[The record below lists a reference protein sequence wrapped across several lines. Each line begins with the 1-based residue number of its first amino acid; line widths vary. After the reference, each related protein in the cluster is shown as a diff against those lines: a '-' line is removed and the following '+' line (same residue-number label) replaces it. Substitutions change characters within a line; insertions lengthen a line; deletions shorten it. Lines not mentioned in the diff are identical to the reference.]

1 MEILIMF
8 RRSKYAVSTIAGVL
22 FYSALIFGQVTG
34 GAVTGTVSD
43 ANGAVVPN
51 VTIKLTDKAR
61 GQVFTTQ
68 TTDTGSFQYPNL
80 AVGQYTI
87 TIEQAGFEKVT
98 KELTV
103 SLNQTVTVDTTLQVE
118 GSQNI
123 VNVVAGGD
131 LLVQTD
137 TSQVGKSFQTR
148 GVQDLPNAGNIN
160 SLAALAPNVLPNPVG
175 LATGTPVIGGV
186 RPRGNTFNVD
196 GVDNDDP
203 SVTGPVTAPI
213 QDAVEEFSLLQN
225 NFNAEFGAGAG
236 GQFNTVTKS
245 GTNHYHGSVFTYID
259 SQKLNAPS
267 TTESDK
273 GAKDY
278 FKQARYG
285 GTFGGPL
292 PFFNF
297 GDGNSR
303 FISGKNKLF
312 FFGAFEKTYNEGA
325 GSAAGTAFLPTAE
338 GLNQIAA
345 LPGVSPFVIDILRK
359 NVALASNA
367 QFTSG
372 QRDAAGNFIIDPVLG
387 VSGIPFGAVA
397 LSVPNS
403 SNNKAFQ
410 INIDHLPNEKNQL
423 RYRYSD
429 SRFSAEQ
436 PGNGGLAFNNLNVF
450 NTKLFS
456 ANWIST
462 ITPNL
467 INDLRLSYRRA
478 ISDFPLV
485 NSDLADFPNI
495 DVQSLNLA
503 IGPGGNLP
511 QSGADNSYQLY
522 ESLTFV
528 NGDHTFKFGG
538 EFRDVLSSSDFL
550 PRSRGDYIYGSF
562 DRLLTDQ
569 APDVQNLRGTGSGAF
584 VSSNYRLY
592 GFAQDDWKVRSNLTL
607 NLGARYEYQSLPRD
621 AALQELNSVS
631 TVPGVIEFGVP
642 KTDKNNFA
650 PRIGF
655 AWSPTWGNPV
665 GRFLF
670 GKQGDSSIRG
680 NYSIA
685 YFTNFSNL
693 VLLNL
698 PPQLQAEQRF
708 SGSATQFLQN
718 GGALSEFVPV
728 SGQADSR
735 DQTAS
740 FIEDQTVPRTHS
752 FSFSYQRQI
761 NKNTGIELRYLNTRS
776 YELPVQIQLNGGVV
790 IDSALVIPT
799 LLSAPTAGQ
808 LAGLPS
814 IETILADNPTIG
826 TGNLEQFGF
835 NSAVTAFPAIGKAW
849 YDGVSASV
857 NRRFARSFSFTAAYT
872 FSKTLD
878 DSTNE
883 LNTSALNPRR
893 PENAGNRFDKNGLSL
908 KNEKAISALD
918 IPHRFVTSFNV
929 DIPFFNNDENPI
941 LRMVLGG
948 FQLNGIFQI
957 QSGQP
962 ITVRSGRDS
971 NFNFDAAG
979 DRAIFNPNGDPDIS
993 SGIYAVNAAGTRIVD
1008 ANGADVLD
1016 DPSTV
1021 AYVALN
1027 PNAGFISTGFFAR
1040 STAGRN
1046 SFRTRGFNQT
1056 DIVVLKN
1063 TRFGKDG
1070 RFNFQ
1075 IGAEIFDLFNQR
1087 PKTIAGVGA
1096 QTSAFSIAGNAN
1108 FNNYGIGNFTGRT
1121 VTMRAKFIF

>member
-1 MEILIMF
+1 MF
-8 RRSKYAVSTIAGVL
+8 RGLKYALSIAVGLILSST
-22 FYSALIFGQVTG
+22 LIYGQVTG

-43 ANGAVVPN
+43 VNGAVVPN
-51 VTIKLTDKAR
+51 VTIKLADKAR

-68 TTDTGSFQYPNL
+68 TTESGSYLYPNVP
-80 AVGQYTI
+80 VGEYTI
-87 TIEQAGFEKVT
+87 TIAQAGFETVSKDL
-98 KELTV
+98 KV
-103 SLNQTVTVDTTLQVE
+103 SLNQTVTVDTALQVE
-118 GSQNI
+118 GSKNV
-123 VNVVAGGD
+123 VNVIGGGD
-131 LLVQTD
+131 TLVQTD
-137 TSQVGKSFQTR
+137 TSQVGKSFQSR

-160 SLAALAPNVLPNPVG
+160 ALAALAPNVLPNPVG
-175 LATGTPVIGGV
+175 LATTTPVIGGV

-213 QDAVEEFSLLQN
+213 QDAVEEFTLLQN

-245 GTNHYHGSVFTYID
+245 GTNEYHGSVFTYID
-259 SQKLNAPS
+259 SQKLNASS
-267 TTESDK
+267 TAESEK
-273 GAKDY
+273 KSKDY

-297 GDGNSR
+297 GYGDKR
-303 FISGKNKLF
+303 FTSGKNKLF
-312 FFGAFEKTYNEGA
+312 FFGAVEKTFNEGA
-325 GSAAGTAFLPTAE
+325 GSAAGTAFLPTEA

-345 LPGVSPFVIDILRK
+345 LPGVSPFVVDILRK
-359 NVALASNA
+359 NVALATSS

-372 QRDAAGNFIIDPVLG
+372 QRDAAGNFIIEPVLG
-387 VSGIPFGAVA
+387 VSGIPFGPVA
-397 LSVPNS
+397 LSIPNS
-403 SNNKAFQ
+403 SDNKAFQ

-436 PGNGGLAFNNLNVF
+436 PGNGGLAFNNLSVF

-456 ANWIST
+456 VNWIST
-462 ITPNL
+462 INTNF
-467 INDLRLSYRRA
+467 INDVRLSYRQA

-485 NSDLADFPNI
+485 DESLADFPNI
-495 DVQSLNLA
+495 EVQSLNLSV
-503 IGPGGNLP
+503 GPSGNLP
-511 QSGADNSYQLY
+511 QSGADHSYQVY
-522 ESLTFV
+522 ESLTYL

-538 EFRDVLSSSDFL
+538 EFRDVISSSNFL
-550 PRSRGDYIYGSF
+550 PRSRGDYQYSSF
-562 DRLLTDQ
+562 DLFLLDL

-584 VSSNYRLY
+584 VSSNYRIY
-592 GFAQDDWKVRSNLTL
+592 GFVQDDWKVRPNLTL

-631 TVPGVIEFGVP
+631 NVPSVIEFGVP

-650 PRIGF
+650 PRLGF
-655 AWSPTWGNPV
+655 AWSPRWGTPV
-665 GRFLF
+665 GCFLF
-670 GKQGDSSIRG
+670 GRQGDSSIRG

-708 SGSATQFLQN
+708 SGTATSFLQS
-718 GGALSEFVPV
+718 GGALNGFVPV
-728 SGQADSR
+728 TRQADSR
-735 DQTAS
+735 AQTAS
-740 FIEDQTVPRTHS
+740 FIEDQTVPHTHS
-752 FSFSYQRQI
+752 FSLSYQRQLG
-761 NKNTGIELRYLNTRS
+761 KSMGLELRYLNTRS
-776 YELPVQIQLNGGVV
+776 YQLPVQVQLNGGVV
-790 IDSALVIPT
+790 IDSALAIPT
-799 LLSAPTAGQ
+799 FLSAPTPSQ

-814 IETILADNPTIG
+814 IGTILANNPAIG
-826 TGNLEQFGF
+826 TGNLEKFGF
-835 NSAVTAFPAIGKAW
+835 NSAVTAFPSIGRAW

-857 NRRFARSFSFTAAYT
+857 NRRFAKNFSFTAAYT

-893 PENAGNRFDKNGLSL
+893 PENAGNRFDSIGLSL
-908 KNEKAISALD
+908 RNEKGLSALD
-918 IPHRFVTSFNV
+918 IPHRFVSSFNV
-929 DIPFFNNDENPI
+929 DVPFFDKHENPV
-941 LRMVLGG
+941 LRMALGG
-948 FQLNGIFQI
+948 FQVNGIFQI

-971 NFNFDAAG
+971 NLNFDAAG
-979 DRAIFNPNGDPDIS
+979 DRAIFNPNGDPQTS
-993 SGIYAVNAAGTRIVD
+993 SGIFAVNSAGTRIV
-1008 ANGADVLD
+1008 NGTGADVLT

-1027 PNAGFISTGFFAR
+1027 PNAGFISTGFLAR

-1046 SFRTRGFNQT
+1046 TLRTNGFSQT
-1056 DIVVLKN
+1056 DVVVLKS
-1063 TRFGKDG
+1063 TRFGTDG

-1087 PKTIAGVGA
+1087 PKTIGGVGA
-1096 QTSAFSIAGNAN
+1096 QTGAFSIAGNPN
-1108 FNNYGIGNFTGRT
+1108 FNNYDIGNFNGRT

>member
-1 MEILIMF
+1 MF
-8 RRSKYAVSTIAGVL
+8 RGLKYALSIVTGL
-22 FYSALIFGQVTG
+22 FLSSAFIYGQVTG
-34 GAVTGTVSD
+34 GAVTGTVTD
-43 ANGAVVPN
+43 ANGAIVPN
-51 VTIKLTDKAR
+51 VTVKLADKAR

-68 TTDTGSFQYPNL
+68 TTGTGSYLYPNVP
-80 AVGQYTI
+80 VGEYTI
-87 TIEQAGFEKVT
+87 TIEQAGFEMVAKD
-98 KELTV
+98 LMV
-103 SLNQTVTVDTTLQVE
+103 SLNQTVTVDTTLQVA
-118 GSQNI
+118 GSKNE

-131 LLVQTD
+131 TLVQTD
-137 TSQVGKSFQTR
+137 TSQVGKSFQAR
-148 GVQDLPNAGNIN
+148 SVQDLPNAGNIN
-160 SLAALAPNVLPNPVG
+160 ALAALAPNVLPNPVG
-175 LATGTPVIGGV
+175 LATTTPVIGGV

-203 SVTGPVTAPI
+203 SVTGPATAPI
-213 QDAVEEFSLLQN
+213 QDAVEEFTLLQN

-259 SQKLNAPS
+259 SQKLNASS

-273 GAKDY
+273 QSKDY

-297 GDGNSR
+297 GDGDKR
-303 FISGKNKLF
+303 FFSGKNKLF
-312 FFGAFEKTYNEGA
+312 FFGAFEKTFNEGA
-325 GSAAGTAFLPTAE
+325 GSAAGTAFLPTEA

-345 LPGVSPFVIDILRK
+345 LPGVSPFVINILRN
-359 NVALASNA
+359 NVALATTA

-387 VSGIPFGAVA
+387 VSGIPFGPVA
-397 LSVPNS
+397 LSIPNS

-423 RYRYSD
+423 RYRYSE

-436 PGNGGLAFNNLNVF
+436 PGNGGLAFNNLNVY

-462 ITPNL
+462 ISSNF
-467 INDLRLSYRRA
+467 INDLRLSYRQA

-485 NSDLADFPNI
+485 NAALADFPNI
-495 DVQSLNLA
+495 EVQSLNLSV
-503 IGPGGNLP
+503 GPSGNLP
-511 QSGADNSYQLY
+511 QSGADHSYQVY
-522 ESLTFV
+522 DSLTFV
-528 NGDHTFKFGG
+528 HGDHTFKFGG
-538 EFRDVLSSSDFL
+538 EFRDVISSSNFL
-550 PRSRGDYIYGSF
+550 PRSRGDYIYTNF
-562 DRLLTDQ
+562 DSLLRDI
-569 APDVQNLRGTGSGAF
+569 APDNQNIRGTGSGAF

-621 AALQELNSVS
+621 AALQQLNSVS

-655 AWSPTWGNPV
+655 AWAPTWDTGV
-665 GRFLF
+665 GHLLF
-670 GKQGDSSIRG
+670 GRQGDSSIRG

-698 PPQLQAEQRF
+698 PPQLQAELRF
-708 SGSATQFLQN
+708 SGSATQFLQK
-718 GGALSEFVPV
+718 GGALNTFVPV
-728 SGQADSR
+728 SGQAESR
-735 DQTAS
+735 GQTSS
-740 FIEDQTVPRTHS
+740 FIEDQTVPKTHS
-752 FSFSYQRQI
+752 FSLSYQRQLG
-761 NKNTGIELRYLNTRS
+761 KSMGIELRYLNTRS
-776 YELPVQIQLNGGVV
+776 YQLPVQVQLNGGVV
-790 IDSALVIPT
+790 NDAALVIPT
-799 LLSAPTAGQ
+799 LLAAPTPGQ

-814 IETILADNPTIG
+814 IGTILAANPAIG

-835 NSAVTAFPAIGKAW
+835 NSAVTAFPSIGRAW
-849 YDGVSASV
+849 YDGVSASL
-857 NRRFARSFSFTAAYT
+857 NRRFAKNFSFTAAYT

-893 PENAGNRFDKNGLSL
+893 PENAGNRFDSKGLSL
-908 KNEKAISALD
+908 KNEKGLSALD
-918 IPHRFVTSFNV
+918 IPHRFVSSFNV
-929 DIPFFNNDENPI
+929 DLPFFNKNESSL

-948 FQLNGIFQI
+948 FQVNGIFQI
-957 QSGQP
+957 QAGQP

-971 NFNFDAAG
+971 NLNFDAAG
-979 DRAIFNPNGDPDIS
+979 DRAIFNPNGDPQIS
-993 SGIYAVNAAGTRIVD
+993 SGVFAVNAAGTRIV
-1008 ANGADVLD
+1008 NGTGADVLN

-1027 PNAGFISTGFFAR
+1027 PNAGYISTGFLAR

-1046 SFRTRGFNQT
+1046 TLRTRGFNQT
-1056 DIVVLKN
+1056 DVVVLKN
-1063 TRFGKDG
+1063 TRFGTDG

-1087 PKTIAGVGA
+1087 PKTIGGVGA

-1108 FNNYGIGNFTGRT
+1108 FNNYDIGNFTGRT

>member
-1 MEILIMF
+1 MF
-8 RRSKYAVSTIAGVL
+8 RGLKFTLSIAAALFLSST
-22 FYSALIFGQVTG
+22 FIFGQVTG
-34 GAVTGTVSD
+34 GAVTGTVTD
-43 ANGAVVPN
+43 ANGAIVPD
-51 VTIKLTDKAR
+51 VTIKLADKAR

-68 TTDTGSFQYPNL
+68 TTGTGSYLYPNVP
-80 AVGQYTI
+80 VGEYMI
-87 TIEQAGFEKVT
+87 TIERAGFERVARD
-98 KELTV
+98 LTV
-103 SLNQTVTVDTTLQVE
+103 SLNQTITIDTILQVA
-118 GSQNI
+118 GSKNEVNI
-123 VNVVAGGD
+123 VAGGD
-131 LLVQTD
+131 TLVQAD

-160 SLAALAPNVLPNPVG
+160 ALAALAPNVLPNPVG
-175 LATGTPVIGGV
+175 LATTTPVIGGV

-203 SVTGPVTAPI
+203 GVTGPATAPI
-213 QDAVEEFSLLQN
+213 QDAVEEFTLLQN

-245 GTNHYHGSVFTYID
+245 GTNNYHGSVFTYID

-273 GAKDY
+273 QSKDY

-285 GTFGGPL
+285 GTLGGPL

-297 GDGNSR
+297 GGSDKR
-303 FISGKNKLF
+303 FFSGKNKLF
-312 FFGAFEKTYNEGA
+312 FFGAFEKTFNEGA
-325 GSAAGTAFLPTAE
+325 GSAAGVAFLPTEA
-338 GLNQIAA
+338 GLTQIAA
-345 LPGVSPFVIDILRK
+345 LPGVSPFVVNTLRN
-359 NVALASNA
+359 NVALATTA

-397 LSVPNS
+397 LSIPNS

-436 PGNGGLAFNNLNVF
+436 PGNGGTAFNNFSVY

-462 ITPNL
+462 ISSNF
-467 INDLRLSYRRA
+467 INDLRLSYRQA
-478 ISDFPLV
+478 ISDNPLV
-485 NSDLADFPNI
+485 NTSLADFPNI
-495 DVQSLNLA
+495 EVQSLNLS
-503 IGPGGNLP
+503 IGPAGNLP
-511 QSGADNSYQLY
+511 QSGADHSYQVY
-522 ESLTFV
+522 DSLTFV
-528 NGDHTFKFGG
+528 HGNHTFKFGG
-538 EFRDVLSSSDFL
+538 EFRDVISSSNFL
-550 PRSRGDYIYGSF
+550 PRSRGDYIYSNF
-562 DRLLTDQ
+562 DSLLRDL
-569 APDVQNLRGTGSGAF
+569 APDNQNIRGTGSGAF

-607 NLGARYEYQSLPRD
+607 NLGTRYEYQSLPRD
-621 AALQELNSVS
+621 AALQQLNSVS
-631 TVPGVIEFGVP
+631 SVPGVIEFGVP

-650 PRIGF
+650 PRVGF
-655 AWSPTWGNPV
+655 AWAPTWDTRV
-665 GRFLF
+665 GRLLF

-698 PPQLQAEQRF
+698 PPQLQAELQF
-708 SGSATQFLQN
+708 SGSATQFLQK
-718 GGALSEFVPV
+718 GGALITFVPV
-728 SGQADSR
+728 SGQAESR
-735 DQTAS
+735 GQTAS
-740 FIEDQTVPRTHS
+740 FIEDQTVPKTHS
-752 FSFSYQRQI
+752 FSLSYQRQLG
-761 NKNTGIELRYLNTRS
+761 KSMGIELRYLNTRS
-776 YELPVQIQLNGGVV
+776 YQLPVQVQLNSGVV
-790 IDSALVIPT
+790 NDAALVIPT
-799 LLSAPTAGQ
+799 LLAAPTPGQ

-814 IETILADNPTIG
+814 IGTILAANPAIG

-835 NSAVTAFPAIGKAW
+835 NSAVTAFPGIGRAW
-849 YDGVSASV
+849 YDGVSASL
-857 NRRFARSFSFTAAYT
+857 NRRFAKKFSFTAAYT

-893 PENAGNRFDKNGLSL
+893 PENAGTRFDSKGLSL
-908 KNEKAISALD
+908 KNEKGLSALD
-918 IPHRFVTSFNV
+918 IPHRFVSSFNV
-929 DIPFFNNDENPI
+929 DLPFFNRSESSL
-941 LRMVLGG
+941 LRMALGG
-948 FQLNGIFQI
+948 FQINGIFQI
-957 QSGQP
+957 QAGQP

-971 NFNFDAAG
+971 NLNFDAAG
-979 DRAIFNPNGDPDIS
+979 DRAIFNPNGDPEIS
-993 SGIYAVNAAGTRIVD
+993 SSVFAVNAAGTRIV
-1008 ANGADVLD
+1008 NGTGADVLN

-1027 PNAGFISTGFFAR
+1027 PNAGFISTGFLAR

-1046 SFRTRGFNQT
+1046 SLRTRGFNQT
-1056 DIVVLKN
+1056 DVVVLKN
-1063 TRFGKDG
+1063 TRIGSDG

-1075 IGAEIFDLFNQR
+1075 IGTEIFDLFNQR
-1087 PKTIAGVGA
+1087 PKTIGGVGA
-1096 QTSAFSIAGNAN
+1096 QTGAFSIAGNAN
-1108 FNNYGIGNFTGRT
+1108 FNNYDIGNFTGRR

>member
-1 MEILIMF
+1 MF
-8 RRSKYAVSTIAGVL
+8 RGLKYTLSIAIGL
-22 FYSALIFGQVTG
+22 FLSSAFIYGQVTG

-43 ANGAVVPN
+43 ANGAVIPN
-51 VTIKLTDKAR
+51 VTVKLADKAR
-61 GQVFTTQ
+61 GQVFTAQ
-68 TTDTGSFQYPNL
+68 TTDTGSYLYPNVP
-80 AVGQYTI
+80 VGEYTI
-87 TIEQAGFEKVT
+87 TIEQAGFDKVS

-118 GSQNI
+118 GSKNVVNI
-123 VNVVAGGD
+123 VAGGD
-131 LLVQTD
+131 TLVQTD
-137 TSQVGKSFQTR
+137 TSQVGRSFQTR

-160 SLAALAPNVLPNPVG
+160 ALAALAPNVLPNPVG
-175 LATGTPVIGGV
+175 LATTTPVIGGV

-203 SVTGPVTAPI
+203 SVTGPATAPI
-213 QDAVEEFSLLQN
+213 QDAIEEFTLLQN

-273 GAKDY
+273 QSKDY

-297 GDGNSR
+297 GDGDKR
-303 FISGKNKLF
+303 FFSGKNKLF
-312 FFGAFEKTYNEGA
+312 FFGAFEKTFNEGN
-325 GSAAGTAFLPTAE
+325 GSAAGTAFLPTEA

-345 LPGVSPFVIDILRK
+345 LPGVSPFVINTLRN
-359 NVALASNA
+359 NVALATTA

-397 LSVPNS
+397 LSIPNT

-436 PGNGGLAFNNLNVF
+436 AGNGGLAFNNFSVF

-462 ITPNL
+462 L
-467 INDLRLSYRRA
+467 SSKFINDLRLSYREA
-478 ISDFPLV
+478 IADNPLV
-485 NSDLADFPNI
+485 NTALSDFPNI
-495 DVQSLNLA
+495 EVLSLNLSV
-503 IGPGGNLP
+503 GPAGNLP
-511 QSGADNSYQLY
+511 QSGADHSYQVY
-522 ESLTFV
+522 DSLTFIH
-528 NGDHTFKFGG
+528 GDHTFKFGG
-538 EFRDVLSSSDFL
+538 EFRDVISSSNFL
-550 PRSRGDYIYGSF
+550 PRSRGDYIYSSF
-562 DRLLTDQ
+562 DRLIRDL
-569 APDVQNLRGTGSGAF
+569 APDVQNIRGTGSGAF

-607 NLGARYEYQSLPRD
+607 NLGVRHEYQSLPRD
-621 AALQELNSVS
+621 AALQKLNAVS
-631 TVPGVIEFGVP
+631 NVPGVIEFGVP

-650 PRIGF
+650 PRLGF
-655 AWSPTWGNPV
+655 AWSPTLGTPV

-680 NYSIA
+680 NYSMA

-698 PPQLQAEQRF
+698 PPQLQAELRF
-708 SGSATQFLQN
+708 SGTAAQFLQN
-718 GGALSEFVPV
+718 GGALNNFFPV
-728 SGQADSR
+728 TGQAESR
-735 DQTAS
+735 SQTAS
-740 FIEDQTVPRTHS
+740 FIEDQTVPHTNS
-752 FSFSYQRQI
+752 FSFSYQRQLG
-761 NKNTGIELRYLNTRS
+761 KSMGIELRYLNTRS
-776 YELPVQIQLNGGVV
+776 YQLPVQVQLNGGVV

-808 LAGLPS
+808 LTGLPS
-814 IETILADNPTIG
+814 IETILANNPTIG
-826 TGNLEQFGF
+826 KGNLAQFGF
-835 NSAVTAFPAIGKAW
+835 ESSVTAFPAIGRAW
-849 YDGVSASV
+849 YDGASASL
-857 NRRFARSFSFTAAYT
+857 NRRFAKNFSFTAAYT

-893 PENAGNRFDKNGLSL
+893 PENAGNRFDSKGLSL
-908 KNEKAISALD
+908 RNEKGLSALD

-929 DIPFFNNDENPI
+929 DIPFFNQSENPF
-941 LRMVLGG
+941 LRMALGG
-948 FQLNGIFQI
+948 FQVNGIFQI

-962 ITVRSGRDS
+962 ITARSGRDS

-979 DRAIFNPNGDPDIS
+979 DRAIFNPNGDPEIS

-1008 ANGADVLD
+1008 ENGADVLD

-1046 SFRTRGFNQT
+1046 TLRTRGFNQT
-1056 DIVVLKN
+1056 DVVVLKN
-1063 TRFGKDG
+1063 TRFGTDG

-1096 QTSAFSIAGNAN
+1096 QTGAFSIAGNAN
-1108 FNNYGIGNFTGRT
+1108 FNNYNIGNFTGRT
-1121 VTMRAKFIF
+1121 ITMRAKFIF